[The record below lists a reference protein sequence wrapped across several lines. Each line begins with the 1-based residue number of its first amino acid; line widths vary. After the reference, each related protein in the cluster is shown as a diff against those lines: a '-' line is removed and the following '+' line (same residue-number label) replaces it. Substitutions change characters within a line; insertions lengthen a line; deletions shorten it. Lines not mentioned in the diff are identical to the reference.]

1 MIKDSVSG
9 VHRSKLIKPG
19 TISLV
24 SSITAGGSSIAAE
37 AAADSDLRTY
47 LQTEMFKAAG
57 AAKVGSQINNHLGQL
72 ASATLEQFRTFSNSC
87 NLLQT
92 VSNNFLKSLANNF
105 NLLQTVANWLQQ
117 IATISIICVCGV
129 HRIRRTRR
137 GKHRHRRRQL
147 RVVHVQLYEVR
158 TKFSKRHELFVY
170 FSTCICVYT
179 LVHTYTWSYFFLVHV
194 QSLHAA

>member
-1 MIKDSVSG
+1 MQAVDLTMIEDSVSG

-57 AAKVGSQINNHLGQL
+57 AAKVGSQVNNHLGQL

-105 NLLQTVANWLQQ
+105 NLLQIVANWLQQ
-117 IATISIICVCGV
+117 IATI
-129 HRIRRTRR
+129 RILLVSTDTD
-137 GKHRHRRRQL
+137 GGG
-147 RVVHVQLYEVR
+147 YEWYMYMYEVLVR
-158 TKFSKRHELFVY
+158 TKFSSCLQ
-170 FSTCICVYT
+170 
-179 LVHTYTWSYFFLVHV
+179 L
-194 QSLHAA
+194 